1 MSNHPQPHCKPRL
14 ISYIR
19 WSSQRQASGTTI
31 ERQTEAARLYAA
43 ENNLEYHEIRDE
55 GVSAFKGRNS
65 KKGELADFIAD
76 VESGAIPSDSWL
88 YVENLD
94 RLSRATVRNALKLL
108 LHITD
113 LGVTV
118 VTGMDGKV
126 YSAKAMDNDFTDL
139 MMSLLLFSRANEE
152 SRTKQKRVF
161 GNVAALVE
169 RHKQGLPINI
179 KSAGSSPWWI
189 DGKGSQYEAVKPH
202 PVHWDAAKKAIELFL
217 QGWGCYRVAA
227 YLNEHSDIY
236 PPPKGN
242 KGKGMKRG
250 QSWAVA
256 NLKKMRVNRAS
267 IGEKVLTVNGQTYR
281 LDGYFP
287 PLCSETE
294 FARIQEITES
304 NKIPQGE
311 QKKVITMLSGLGVL
325 RCGHCGGSMSF
336 FSHVGRL
343 RYVCETGKNQTSACR
358 VWSIQGRL
366 VESLTARA
374 IIYGH
379 IGKIF
384 SGEEVTESLAP
395 MIEDRKAALV
405 GLHEKMTSYTT
416 AIGLGKNLPMLVE
429 ALSVLEGEKSRL
441 LLEIDKLQQREALR
455 GSKSDI
461 DERVLSVIGL
471 FTPKLMD
478 DITHP
483 DRTQIREIVRV
494 VLPTVTFSKSVDK
507 ILKVDFKFTDN
518 THLIYE
524 GMMKGK
530 EKSFREYRKA
540 ADGTVIDD
548 FYKKFG
554 KLFADTVESTTRAA
568 GIDPILFAEAIRSTA
583 GSVAGVDPLHA
594 ALRRMAAAIGLPELN
609 GKDFFGK
616 R

>member
-1 MSNHPQPHCKPRL
+1 MSTQHHKPRL

-31 ERQTEAARLYAA
+31 ERQTEAARLYAV

-55 GVSAFKGRNS
+55 GVSAFKGKNS
-65 KKGELADFIAD
+65 KKGGLADFIAD
-76 VESGAIPSDSWL
+76 VKRGVIPSDSWL

-94 RLSRATVRNALKLL
+94 RLSRADVTTANELFLRLL
-108 LHITD
+108 R
-113 LGVTV
+113 LGLTI
-118 VTGMDGKV
+118 VTGMDGKKFTLESV
-126 YSAKAMDNDFTDL
+126 NQNPTDL
-139 MMSLLLFSRANEE
+139 MLSILLFMRANEE
-152 SRTKQKRVF
+152 SSTKQKRVF

-169 RHKQGLPINI
+169 RHNQGQPVNI

-189 DGKGSQYEAVKPH
+189 DDTGSQYEAVKPH
-202 PVHWDAAKKAIELFL
+202 PVHWGAAKKAIELLL

-227 YLNEHSDIY
+227 YLNDHSDIY
-236 PPPKGN
+236 PAPKGN

-256 NLKKMRVNRAS
+256 NLKKMRVNRAL

-287 PLCSETE
+287 PLCTETE

-304 NKIPQGE
+304 NKIPQGD

-336 FSHVGRL
+336 FSHAGRL

-366 VESLTARA
+366 VEALTVRA

-379 IGKIF
+379 TAKVL
-384 SGEEVTESLAP
+384 SGGVEAESLEP
-395 MIEDRKAALV
+395 LIEDRKSSLASIQ
-405 GLHEKMTSYTT
+405 EKVKHVTT
-416 AIGLGKNLPMLVE
+416 AITLGGNIASLVE
-429 ALSVLEGEKSRL
+429 TLTTLESEKSQL
-441 LLEIDKLQQREALR
+441 LIEIDKLQQREALR
-455 GSKSDI
+455 GSDSDI
-461 DERVLSVIGL
+461 DERIKQVITL
-471 FTPKLMD
+471 FTPDLLE

-483 DRTQIREIVRV
+483 DRIQIREIVRS
-494 VLPTVTFSKSVDK
+494 VLPVVTLSKRVDK
-507 ILKVDFKFTDN
+507 ALKVDFKFPDN
-518 THLIYE
+518 SHLIYE
-524 GMMKGK
+524 GVMKGK
-530 EKSFREYRKA
+530 EKTFSQYRTA
-540 ADGTVIDD
+540 LGGQSVDD
-548 FYKKFG
+548 IYSKIG
-554 KLFADTVESTTRAA
+554 KVFTEAMGGSMKIT
-568 GIDPILFAEAIRSTA
+568 DPYQAEQKRI
-583 GSVAGVDPLHA
+583 VK
-594 ALRRMAAAIGLPELN
+594 ALRLPELN